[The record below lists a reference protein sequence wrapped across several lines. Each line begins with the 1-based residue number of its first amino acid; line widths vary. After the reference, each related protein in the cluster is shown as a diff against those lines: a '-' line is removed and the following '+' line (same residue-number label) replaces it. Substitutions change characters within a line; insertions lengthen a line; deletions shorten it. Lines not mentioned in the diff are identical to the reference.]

1 MTEET
6 RGPGRP
12 AKPKLVKIKLL
23 KGYVPHHIPADKM
36 PRKEELEQGVLPKA
50 AAGSVIEEL
59 EDPAKA
65 LVRRRGAEVA
75 FDDEPLDW
83 MSPREKK
90 AREFAAQRNALE
102 RRTAEIAASRQASRE
117 LSKLRNG

>member
-12 AKPKLVKIKLL
+12 AKPKLIKIRLNR
-23 KGYVPHHIPADKM
+23 GYVPHHIPAERM
-36 PRKEELEQGVLPKA
+36 PSKEDLEQGVLPKA

-59 EDPAKA
+59 ENTAKD
-65 LVRRRGAEVA
+65 LVRRRVAELA

-83 MSPREKK
+83 MSTREKK
-90 AREFAAQRNALE
+90 KREDESLRNALE
-102 RRTAEIAASRQASRE
+102 RRTAEIAASRQAVRDMSR
-117 LSKLRNG
+117 RD